1 LLGFVLR
8 VADSGPHEGDSDDG
22 RECCGFFH
30 LGFWFL
36 VLFGGVS
43 LIACRGENLIFLK
56 KTWRGVRVV
65 LG

>member
-1 LLGFVLR
+1 MRVTATMVASVVVFFIWVLVFGFVR
-8 VADSGPHEGDSDDG
+8 
-22 RECCGFFH
+22 
-30 LGFWFL
+30 
-36 VLFGGVS
+36 GGVS